1 MRTGRR
7 LGPPAGSGLRRRACC
22 PPPIAPHSPPSPP
35 CGGGPGVPLF
45 SPPLSDV
52 LSPRSASQLP
62 DISREDP
69 QLGPAGSRGKDGEKP
84 GRRLGTEGGGVP
96 GHGGHRAPEAAPGGW
111 GGLRG
116 ASRSPRCH
124 RRGLRRKSLLEER
137 LWVLSAGC
145 PVLRGQH
152 HAARVCTGP
161 NKPLPEG
168 KKAENGF
175 KLCGF
180 LLGGLF
186 SVKSRWLLL
195 PSELPVARLRP

>member
-1 MRTGRR
+1 M
-7 LGPPAGSGLRRRACC
+7 
-22 PPPIAPHSPPSPP
+22 
-35 CGGGPGVPLF
+35 
-45 SPPLSDV
+45 
-52 LSPRSASQLP
+52 
-62 DISREDP
+62 
-69 QLGPAGSRGKDGEKP
+69 
-84 GRRLGTEGGGVP
+84 
-96 GHGGHRAPEAAPGGW
+96 
-111 GGLRG
+111 
-116 ASRSPRCH
+116 
-124 RRGLRRKSLLEER
+124 
-137 LWVLSAGC
+137 LSAGC
-145 PVLRGQH
+145 PVPRGQH